1 MKRIVFIYL
10 ILSTLLIG
18 GCKSSDTFDD
28 RLNDIVKPYHFGI
41 ARWELGTIPNELRQL
56 IFDRPEKVNDEAGNV
71 KEYFDMTKQIKS
83 LRLKISTAYE
93 DDDITKATSL
103 EKELSELEERKADLN
118 ETVESIIE
126 RQIREIFNE
135 QGIFNP
141 VLNVSFNFPPINFSL
156 EKPPYVMVISPRD
169 KIESIREITLQP
181 DLTPDEIEDI
191 ERRADELGVSS
202 LVVTLGGLGATYPTF
217 VTNESS
223 LQFTIS
229 TAAEEWLHQYM
240 VMKPLGFLYLL
251 DITGISRNYDI
262 ATMNETLVGI
272 VSKEIGAI
280 VYEKY
285 YSVYYTNNNQSQM
298 DESDF
303 DFNLEMRQ
311 IRIQVDD
318 YLSQGKIEQAEE
330 YMEERR
336 LYLASNGYYI
346 RKLNQAYFAFH
357 GTYADK
363 PTSVNP
369 IGLELREL
377 RSQSTSLKD
386 FLDTVA
392 GMTSRQDL
400 TESIN

>member
-1 MKRIVFIYL
+1 M
-10 ILSTLLIG
+10 LSILLIS

-28 RLNDIVKPYHFGI
+28 RLNEIVKPYHFGI
-41 ARWELGTIPNELRQL
+41 ARWELGAIPNELRQL
-56 IFDRPEKVNDEAGNV
+56 IFDRPEKVTDEVGIV
-71 KEYFDMTKQIKS
+71 KEYFDMTKQIKL
-83 LRLKISTAYE
+83 LRSKISAAYE
-93 DDDITKATSL
+93 DNDITKATSL
-103 EKELSELEERKADLN
+103 EKELDALEERKTDLN
-118 ETVESIIE
+118 EIVESIIE
-126 RQIREIFNE
+126 RQIRKTFNE

-141 VLNVSFNFPPINFSL
+141 VLNINFNFPPINFSL
-156 EKPPYVMVISPRD
+156 EKPPHVLVISPRA
-169 KIESIREITLQP
+169 KIESMREITLKP
-181 DLTPDEIEDI
+181 DITVYEIEDI

-223 LQFTIS
+223 LQFTIN

-240 VMKPLGFLYLL
+240 VMKPLGFLYML
-251 DITGISRNYDI
+251 DVTGISRNYDI
-262 ATMNETLVGI
+262 ATINETLVGI

-285 YSVYYTNNNQSQM
+285 YSTDGPNNNQNQT
-298 DESDF
+298 DESNF

-330 YMEERR
+330 YMEEKR
-336 LYLASNGYYI
+336 LYLISNGYYI

-363 PTSVNP
+363 PTSVSP
-369 IGLELREL
+369 IGLEMREL
-377 RSQSTSLKD
+377 RSKSASLKN
-386 FLDTVA
+386 FLDTVST
-392 GMTSRQDL
+392 MTSRQDL
-400 TESIN
+400 ADSIK